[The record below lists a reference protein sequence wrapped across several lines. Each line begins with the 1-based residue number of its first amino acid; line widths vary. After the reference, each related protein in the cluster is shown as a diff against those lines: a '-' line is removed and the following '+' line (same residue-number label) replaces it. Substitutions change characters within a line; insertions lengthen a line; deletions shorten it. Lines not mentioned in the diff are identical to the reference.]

1 MADCQLLLQLNCCR
15 RGKTEKHKRGATSAA
30 SEKIKNSKSA
40 CAPLSHSL
48 SLSLSVAPL
57 RWNLTTR
64 VGEPDFYE

>member
-1 MADCQLLLQLNCCR
+1 MADCQPLLQLNCCR
-15 RGKTEKHKRGATSAA
+15 RGKTEKHKRGRQVQQA
-30 SEKIKNSKSA
+30 KKKNSKSA

-48 SLSLSVAPL
+48 SLSPL